1 MAEALDE
8 SFNAV
13 EELEIS
19 QIEELASVPNFDNL
33 ATISCRGNC
42 IRER

>member
-8 SFNAV
+8 SFNTV

-19 QIEELASVPNFDNL
+19 QIKVFASVPNFNTL
-33 ATISCRGNC
+33 KT
-42 IRER
+42 

>member
-8 SFNAV
+8 SFNTV

-19 QIEELASVPNFDNL
+19 QIDELASVLNFDNL
-33 ATISCRGNC
+33 ATCSCHGNC
-42 IRER
+42 I